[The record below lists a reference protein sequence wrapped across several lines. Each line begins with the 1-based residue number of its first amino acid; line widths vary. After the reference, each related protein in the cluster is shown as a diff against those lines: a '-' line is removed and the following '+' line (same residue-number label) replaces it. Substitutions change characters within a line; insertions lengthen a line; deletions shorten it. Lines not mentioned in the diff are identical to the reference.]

1 MAKWN
6 PDKEIKIFER
16 LQTDENNRS
25 VNEHDIE
32 HDIEDDGFITVYSS
46 DPHYV
51 RLPVRFKNSKIIK
64 NSKEP

>member
-32 HDIEDDGFITVYSS
+32 DDGFITVYSS

-51 RLPVRFKNSKIIK
+51 RLPARFKISKKIAK
-64 NSKEP
+64 DR

>member
-1 MAKWN
+1 MAKWS

-16 LQTDENNRS
+16 LQTDEKNRS
-25 VNEHDIE
+25 VNE

-51 RLPVRFKNSKIIK
+51 RLPVRLKNSKNHK
-64 NSKEP
+64 K

>member
-16 LQTDENNRS
+16 LQTRQRQTDE
-25 VNEHDIE
+25 VNE

-64 NSKEP
+64 NSKGP

>member
-32 HDIEDDGFITVYSS
+32 DDGFITVYSS

-51 RLPVRFKNSKIIK
+51 RLPARFKNSKIIK

>member
-1 MAKWN
+1 MAKWS

-16 LQTDENNRS
+16 LQTRQRQTDE
-25 VNEHDIE
+25 VNE

-51 RLPVRFKNSKIIK
+51 RLPVRLKNSKIIK
-64 NSKEP
+64 NR

>member
-1 MAKWN
+1 MAKWS

-16 LQTDENNRS
+16 PQTRQRQTDE
-25 VNEHDIE
+25 VNE

-51 RLPVRFKNSKIIK
+51 RLPVRLKNSKIIK
-64 NSKEP
+64 NR